1 MHPLP
6 RPAPPTAKTLVEI
19 PGSWYVE
26 DMTPLQYWPH
36 TPNSQGY
43 VDARVIERMWMDRFE
58 FLRSEMEEDADGEMV
73 VFPLILHPDTS
84 GMAHVI
90 GMVERVLKWLKGWGG
105 LVEFLTFE
113 EIAERWKEGQR
124 EKV

>member
-6 RPAPPTAKTLVEI
+6 RPVPPTAKTFVET

-26 DMTPLQYWPH
+26 DMTPLQCWPH
-36 TPNSQGY
+36 TPNLQVY
-43 VDARVIERMWMDRFE
+43 VNARVIERMWMDRFE
-58 FLRSEMEEDADGEMV
+58 FLRSGMEDTNGDMV

-90 GMVERVLKWLKGWGG
+90 GMVERVLKWFKRWGG

-113 EIAERWKEGQR
+113 EIAGRGKK